1 MISVAVV
8 ITAYNSEKYLAKAIK
23 SALSQSYKDL
33 KEIIVI
39 DDGSTD
45 STAEIASSY
54 KEVKLVQQKNQGPS
68 SARNLGI
75 KESSSDLISF
85 LDADDYWHK
94 DKIAKQVELFKKNT
108 ELGFCLTFMKVFSD
122 SDSLD
127 EKHKKQ
133 VGKVEPCPLPSSLM
147 VKRKVFNEIGLFDL
161 ALNQSEDTDWLLRA
175 IDSGIELAHVKEPL
189 VYRRLHEENL
199 SYEDSNELKS
209 FLKVLKRSIDRKR
222 G

>member
-1 MISVAVV
+1 MLEVAAI
-8 ITAYNSEKYLAKAIK
+8 ITAYNSEKYLRKAIE
-23 SALSQSYKDL
+23 SAIAQSYQNL
-33 KEIIVI
+33 NEIIVI
-39 DDGSTD
+39 DDGSID
-45 STAEIASSY
+45 STAEIANSY
-54 KEVKLVQQKNQGPS
+54 KEVRLIQQENSGPS

-75 KESSSDLISF
+75 EKSKSSLISF

-94 DKIAKQVELFKKNT
+94 DKIAKQVELFENDN

-122 SDSLD
+122 SSSLD

-133 VGKVEPCPLPSSLM
+133 VGEVGPCPLPSALM
-147 VKRKVFNEIGLFDL
+147 VKRKVFQDIGLFDL
-161 ALNQSEDTDWLLRA
+161 NLSQSEDTDWLLRA
-175 IDSGIELAHVKEPL
+175 IDKGIKLEHVKEAL
-189 VYRRLHEENL
+189 VFRRLHEQNL